1 MNERERDVEK
11 KKNQNYNLFQKR
23 TIFSL
28 FFNLWKKKKADK

>member
-28 FFNLWKKKKADK
+28 FFLILLKKS

>member
-11 KKNQNYNLFQKR
+11 KKKYNLFQKR

-28 FFNLWKKKKADK
+28 FFLILLKKS